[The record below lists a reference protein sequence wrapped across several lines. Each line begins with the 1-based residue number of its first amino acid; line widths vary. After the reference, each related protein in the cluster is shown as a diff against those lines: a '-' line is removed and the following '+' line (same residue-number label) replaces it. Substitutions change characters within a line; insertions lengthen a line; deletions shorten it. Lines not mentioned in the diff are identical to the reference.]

1 MRQQEVALMKFA
13 TASYTSHNTHQGG
26 ETKPS
31 EFNGEASQKL
41 LSHFILHHLSIKN
54 FKSHMRIK
62 TY

>member
-1 MRQQEVALMKFA
+1 MKFA

-26 ETKPS
+26 ETKPIS

-54 FKSHMRIK
+54 FKSHTRMK